1 MKFKIKNKKTNS
13 VGEITVE
20 CDDAMSRINHE
31 FNMSDNVF
39 MEIFK
44 AGLVNMYRNINGIE
58 TIEILDV
65 TKM

>member
-13 VGEITVE
+13 VGVITVE
-20 CDDAMSRINHE
+20 CDGAMSRINHE
-31 FNMSDNVF
+31 FNMNDDMF
-39 MEIFK
+39 RAIFK
-44 AGLVNMYRNINGIE
+44 AGLVNMYRNINGMQ